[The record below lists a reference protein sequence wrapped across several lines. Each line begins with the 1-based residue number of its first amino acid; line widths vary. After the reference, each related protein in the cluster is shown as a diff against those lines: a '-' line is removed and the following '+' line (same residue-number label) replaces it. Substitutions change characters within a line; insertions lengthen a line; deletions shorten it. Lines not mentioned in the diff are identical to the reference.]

1 MYDLTDKE
9 QTGKSGLNNYSD
21 FEQFFR
27 THQPR
32 MVLYANRLVDDW
44 ETARDIVQEVFLS
57 FWENKHRIE
66 LTVSL
71 QSYLFTAVKNQ
82 CANYIKHKI
91 VVQKY
96 TELTQAEFRELEINY
111 YTTTDEQH
119 LKLFEQELGEKI
131 ERSVRT
137 LPEQCRRTF
146 ELSRFEGLKSGEI
159 AKKMNISVRTVE
171 TQLYRALK
179 VLKELLKDNLP
190 LF

>member
-1 MYDLTDKE
+1 MKDRE
-9 QTGKSGLNNYSD
+9 QAGNSEQDNYGE

-27 THQPR
+27 TNQPR
-32 MVLYANRLVDDW
+32 MVLYANRFVDDW

-57 FWENKHRIE
+57 YWENKHRIE
-66 LTVSL
+66 LTGSL

-96 TELTQAEFRELEINY
+96 TDTTQAEFRQLEINY
-111 YTTTDEQH
+111 YATTEEQH

-131 ERSVRT
+131 GRSVRT

-146 ELSRFEGLKSGEI
+146 ELSRFEGMKSGEI
-159 AKKMNISVRTVE
+159 AKEMNISVRTVE

-179 VLKELLKDNLP
+179 VLKELLKDYLP